1 MGKVFAV
8 YPLPWAS
15 FDVAVAVTKKQ
26 KLFEISKKE
35 KKISKRNR
43 CRKSKVDGF
52 MSKMSFLSN
61 NHPITEAD
69 ALVKFTASFGL
80 YDSDKMVISRNM
92 GSEGTAIARIEE
104 KASH

>member
-1 MGKVFAV
+1 
-8 YPLPWAS
+8 
-15 FDVAVAVTKKQ
+15 
-26 KLFEISKKE
+26 
-35 KKISKRNR
+35 
-43 CRKSKVDGF
+43 